1 MLKSSTTLQNEQ
13 IRTLAIGGFDGI
25 HRGHQALLSRL
36 ESDGALLVV
45 DKGFS
50 PALTPGGARCRHTR
64 HPCFFLDFEAIR
76 DLEAEQFI
84 DRLKETFPALR
95 KIVVGYDFRFGK
107 GRRGDVALLRERSGL
122 EVEVIEEQSLD
133 GVSIH
138 AATIRR
144 LIAEGK
150 IEKANRLLGRPYS
163 VEGKIVKG
171 QGLGKKA
178 LYPTFN
184 LDTGDFLL
192 PAEGVYISTVRI
204 GEARYPSVTFVGKR
218 LSTDAAFSVETHVLS
233 HLPEGSEPKEAEIF
247 FMKFLRHNKRFDTL
261 SALKKQIGED
271 ILRAKAFFQGT
282 M

>member
-1 MLKSSTTLQNEQ
+1 MLKSSTTLENE
-13 IRTLAIGGFDGI
+13 RVTSLAIGGFDGL

-36 ESDGALLVV
+36 DSDGALLVV
-45 DKGFS
+45 DKGFT
-50 PALTPGGARCRHTR
+50 PALTPGGARCRHTGY
-64 HPCFFLDFEAIR
+64 PCFFLDFEAVK
-76 DLEAEQFI
+76 DMEAEQFI
-84 DRLKETFPALR
+84 DRLKETFPMLR

-107 GRRGDVALLRERSGL
+107 GRRGDVALLREHSDL
-122 EVEVIEEQSLD
+122 EVEVVEEQSLD

-138 AATIRR
+138 AATIRK
-144 LIAEGK
+144 LIRKGEV
-150 IEKANRLLGRPYS
+150 EKANRLLGRPYS

-192 PAEGVYISTVRI
+192 PAEGVYISRI
-204 GEARYPSVTFVGKR
+204 RFGEEAYPSVTFVGKR
-218 LSTDAAFSVETHVLS
+218 LSTDAAFSVETHVLA
-233 HLPEGSEPKEAEIF
+233 HLPQGLEPEKAEIL

-271 ILRAKAFFQGT
+271 ITKAKTFFQGT
-282 M
+282 T